1 MAKILNLVVSR
12 AKEKSTWAGIL
23 TLSALLGLKID
34 PEVFS
39 GISASVIA
47 LVGLYEVIRKEKK

>member
-1 MAKILNLVVSR
+1 MNKILNAVISR

-23 TLSALLGLKID
+23 SLSALIGLKVD
-34 PEVFS
+34 PEIFS

-47 LVGLYEVIRKEKK
+47 IVGLYEVIRKEKK